1 MADYIT
7 LSELK
12 DWGDF
17 DGTNDDE
24 MLGTVISGAIKAID
38 NYCGRTFTYD
48 EATVRSFSRYGIVRD
63 NVDGRLLLFDE
74 DLASEALVISDSPT
88 VIYLPENNTPY
99 YGMYLVEGSW
109 TYPTVTVSGYWAYSE
124 TPPDDI
130 KVGCLKLADWMF
142 EQKNTNEGVG
152 VMITPEGQVLLP
164 SGLPDFIVTILNP
177 YRKARVA

>member
-12 DWGDF
+12 DWGEF
-17 DGTNDDE
+17 DNSNDDDV
-24 MLGTVISGAIKAID
+24 LGMVISGACKAID

-48 EATVRSFSRYGIVRD
+48 VATQRSFSRRGVVRD
-63 NVDGRLLLFDE
+63 PIVGRTLFFDK
-74 DLASEALVISDSPT
+74 DLASEALVISDDPT
-88 VIYLPENNTPY
+88 VEYLPLNGPPY
-99 YGMYLVEGSW
+99 YGMILTDGSW
-109 TYPTVTVSGYWAYSE
+109 TYPTVTISGYWAYSE

-130 KVGCLKLADWMF
+130 KVACLKLADWMF